1 MSTSSFISDTVC
13 DLKVQSRTHDTSS
26 DSSSNAMLPTIV
38 ESKMSSGV
46 KISGSQSNGHLSCHS
61 VKTIAAGPLNS
72 LQSQITKLSVA
83 NSKLRGKA
91 KLELKEWKVK
101 AGRAVEG
108 IKQKVKEEV
117 KQMEL
122 NERRSNLP
130 GQLVSGRDDR
140 CHQKSKQLVGGWVL
154 TRQQMAYLTDQ
165 PYMYNAS
172 AGSYL
177 ELFCLQR

>member
-1 MSTSSFISDTVC
+1 MSANGFIRDSKC
-13 DLKVQSRTHDTSS
+13 EPLDTS
-26 DSSSNAMLPTIV
+26 IV
-38 ESKMSSGV
+38 EQHTTKMSPPICDGDNYSKVAKVTTTGG
-46 KISGSQSNGHLSCHS
+46 ISCHS

-72 LQSQITKLSVA
+72 LQTQITKLSAV
-83 NSKLRGKA
+83 NNKLRGKA

-122 NERRSNLP
+122 NERRQASP
-130 GQLVSGRDDR
+130 GHLVSGLVRDEHGNLKEHSR
-140 CHQKSKQLVGGWVL
+140 QLVGGWVF
-154 TRQQMAYLTDQ
+154 TRQQMAYLKDQ